1 MNDEDLSEIKSDLKY
16 EKQQLHNIVTKMNI
30 QYEMLQRQINQ
41 LYDENTRLRQELIQ
55 KNEELKSLEARDY
68 QYMLHQNQVFSRK
81 FKRLEDY
88 AERGEKPLVSVII
101 SVYNTEKY
109 LVQCLESVKNQTL
122 ENIEIICIDDGSSDS
137 SRSIIEEYCK
147 SDSRFML
154 IANNKNQ
161 GAGISRNKGLK
172 TAQGKYIICLDSD
185 DFFEPQFLEK
195 MTGYAE
201 QKAADAVICRS
212 DLYYTDTGRYENNNS
227 SINDRVLPEKD
238 VFTFLDM
245 PFYILDFCV
254 GWAWDKLV
262 RRSLITDY
270 DISFQENVRRNE
282 DVVYT
287 CGVMISASA
296 IAILDYKG
304 VHHRKST
311 NTSLEDTYSEAP
323 DSFYRAGMELL
334 KRLQYQGKAEF
345 LEKSYVNR
353 CLGKSIYYL
362 NQLKNMDIKKYD
374 YIKNMLKAQYFSD
387 MKILKHK
394 NEKDYFYQKKA
405 YEVFLYIM
413 NEK

>member
-1 MNDEDLSEIKSDLKY
+1 MNGEDLSEIKSDLKY

-30 QYEMLQRQINQ
+30 QYEMLQKQINQ
-41 LYDENTRLRQELIQ
+41 LYDENTRLRQELVQ
-55 KNEELKSLEARDY
+55 KNDELKILEARDY

-137 SRSIIEEYCK
+137 SRSIIEQYCK

-172 TAQGKYIICLDSD
+172 AAHGKYIICLDSD

-201 QKAADAVICRS
+201 NKAADAVICRS
-212 DLYYTDTGRYENNNS
+212 DLYYTDTGRYEDNNS

-334 KRLQYQGKAEF
+334 KRLKYQGKAEF

-362 NQLKNMDIKKYD
+362 NQLKNMDTEKYD
-374 YIKNMLKAQYFSD
+374 YIKNMLKIQYFSD

-405 YEVFLYIM
+405 YEVFLDIM
-413 NEK
+413 NEE